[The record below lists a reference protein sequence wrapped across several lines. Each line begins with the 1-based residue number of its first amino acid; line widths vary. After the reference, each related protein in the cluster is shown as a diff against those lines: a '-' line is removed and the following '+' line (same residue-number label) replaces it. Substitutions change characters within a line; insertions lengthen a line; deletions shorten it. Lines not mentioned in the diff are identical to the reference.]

1 MKPALSAGKR
11 RQQLHT
17 LIGQESESRVL
28 SQSLREEV
36 QSTAVS
42 ENCFQFSLES
52 RYKVINLFLKKKG
65 DKYIVTGLKFP
76 DLLLLFWHCMTTN
89 TLIKTYIADYKY
101 QVHIYTGDK
110 WGAGTDAN
118 VLITLF
124 GEDGDSEEKKLDNNK
139 NNFESGQ

>member
-1 MKPALSAGKR
+1 M
-11 RQQLHT
+11 
-17 LIGQESESRVL
+17 IE
-28 SQSLREEV
+28 
-36 QSTAVS
+36 
-42 ENCFQFSLES
+42 
-52 RYKVINLFLKKKG
+52 
-65 DKYIVTGLKFP
+65 
-76 DLLLLFWHCMTTN
+76 
-89 TLIKTYIADYKY
+89 TYIADYKY

>member
-1 MKPALSAGKR
+1 
-11 RQQLHT
+11 
-17 LIGQESESRVL
+17 
-28 SQSLREEV
+28 
-36 QSTAVS
+36 
-42 ENCFQFSLES
+42 
-52 RYKVINLFLKKKG
+52 
-65 DKYIVTGLKFP
+65 
-76 DLLLLFWHCMTTN
+76 MTTN

-101 QVHIYTGDK
+101 LVHIYTGDK